1 MAKAKKIRRE
11 IEIGGVKRWISGNTE
26 QEYAENLI
34 RALRGETDSQAQFI
48 QRKHD
53 FQAYAQKWFEVFS
66 KPNVEIV
73 TATTYE
79 RQLKKHIYPVF
90 AGMNIEDILPADVQR
105 VFNGMEGAK
114 ETKIKV
120 KNVLN
125 MVFEQALDDNLIQRN
140 PLRSRSIRIT
150 GRASKPTEPYSV
162 AQMRF
167 LVQGIGQILNPQDRA
182 YIALHAL
189 HPMRLEEVLGL
200 KWKDIRFAEMTIHIE
215 RAVTH
220 PHRNQPLIKET
231 KTEASRRVIDLVPQI
246 ACYLEAGRPEDFV
259 LGGEAP
265 LSYTQVRRMCERIRR
280 DTGFEES
287 IAPRRFRTTVLTDLY
302 DATKD
307 IKQAQAAAGHTT
319 AAMTLK
325 HYVKGRQAH
334 ANTALPIAA
343 AYGLNPDGK
352 TDFGKP

>member
-1 MAKAKKIRRE
+1 MAKTKKIRRE

-73 TATTYE
+73 TATTYK
-79 RQLKKHIYPVF
+79 RQLKKHLYPVF

-167 LVQGIGQILNPQDRA
+167 LVRGIGQVLNPQDRA

-200 KWKDIRFAEMTIHIE
+200 KWKDIRFAEMTIRIE

-220 PHRNQPLIKET
+220 PHRNQPLVKET

-287 IAPRRFRTTVLTDLY
+287 IVPIRFRTTVLTDLY

-325 HYVKGRQAH
+325 HYVKGDRLMP
-334 ANTALPIAA
+334 TPPCPSPRPT
-343 AYGLNPDGK
+343 G
-352 TDFGKP
+352 